1 MPPFDFRVTI
11 RRTGADFAP
20 LAPYSPAR
28 RVSGQP
34 RVFRPQSGLTHSR
47 STGIR
52 CAAFFSSADP
62 LHARHVWRVNII
74 SRPDLIGVLE
84 RFERLQQLH
93 IGPRGFNGDHVSV
106 QRGNGVHDV
115 IELAIAHVSMDLRV
129 VFGDRSIK
137 AEGFHPT
144 ADRHPSRCASAVT
157 LRAAPAHQSG

>member
-1 MPPFDFRVTI
+1 MHHI
-11 RRTGADFAP
+11 RQRGA
-20 LAPYSPAR
+20 
-28 RVSGQP
+28 G
-34 RVFRPQSGLTHSR
+34 FRPAASFQAAVRVNPQSLHRDTLRGFLQQR
-47 STGIR
+47 
-52 CAAFFSSADP
+52 FDP

-74 SRPDLIGVLE
+74 YSRPDFIGVLE

-137 AEGFHPT
+137 AEGFHTPLQIGI
-144 ADRHPSRCASAVT
+144 PV
-157 LRAAPAHQSG
+157 AALQR